1 MSDKMDRYYER
12 VAKHYGLETIKE
24 GGALVRLHASIKA
37 LSKTASNIEDL
48 TNEVLQKVIN
58 GESVAPKE
66 SK

>member
-37 LSKTASNIEDL
+37 LSKSTDDIEGL
-48 TNEVLQKVIN
+48 TNTVLKKVMK

-66 SK
+66 K

>member
-37 LSKTASNIEDL
+37 LSKSTDDIEGL
-48 TNEVLQKVIN
+48 TNEVLKKVMK

-66 SK
+66 K

>member
-12 VAKHYGLETIKE
+12 VAKHYDLETIKE

-37 LSKTASNIEDL
+37 LSKSTDDIEGL
-48 TNEVLQKVIN
+48 TNTVLKKVMK

-66 SK
+66 K